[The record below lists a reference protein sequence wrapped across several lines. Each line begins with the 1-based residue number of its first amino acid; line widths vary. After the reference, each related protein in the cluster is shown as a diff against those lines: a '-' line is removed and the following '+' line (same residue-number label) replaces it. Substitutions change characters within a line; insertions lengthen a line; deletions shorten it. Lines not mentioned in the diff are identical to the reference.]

1 MPMPDAPDIS
11 RLSLTEIAALVAD
24 KRLPPVETWHP
35 ERCGDSE
42 MRIAADGVW
51 YHQGSPIAR
60 GNMVKLFSTILR
72 READGHY
79 VLVTP
84 AEKLDIVV
92 EDAPF
97 IAVEVKIEGAGKA
110 RTLAFRLNSDDLI
123 VAGVQHPI
131 RFAEQDGAPRPY
143 VMVRGGMEA
152 LIARPIY
159 YELANLALDEGGD
172 PLGLWSGGRFFAMAP
187 G

>member
-35 ERCGDSE
+35 EQCGDSE
-42 MRIAADGVW
+42 MRIAANGIW
-51 YHQGSPIAR
+51 YHQGSPITR
-60 GNMVKLFSTILR
+60 PSMIKLFSTILR
-72 READGHY
+72 READGRY

-84 AEKLDIVV
+84 TEKLDIAVDDV
-92 EDAPF
+92 PF
-97 IAVEVKIEGAGKA
+97 TALEVKVEGKGAD

-123 VAGVQHPI
+123 IAGAHHPI
-131 RFAEQDGAPRPY
+131 RFVEQDGAPRPY
-143 VMVRGGMEA
+143 LMVRGGMEA
-152 LIARPIY
+152 LIARPVY

-172 PLGLWSGGRFFAMAP
+172 PPGLWSDGCYFAMAP